1 MPGYDIHFQPVPSSQ
16 VHGYKT
22 FTFGFKAALK
32 VKGPQSLVNRWVKT
46 LMTLKGSDPLA
57 PSYGTAFPNLV
68 GANISDVTSEVKDV
82 LVLSMDDASAQ
93 VRQQDIAGLYSD
105 DERLQSAI
113 LYDFTPTEDGFAV
126 WVEIRNMAGQI
137 LTVHLMDLATR

>member
-1 MPGYDIHFQPVPSSQ
+1 MSGYDIHFQPVPSSQ
-16 VHGYKT
+16 VRGYKT

-46 LMTLKGSDPLA
+46 VMTLKGSDPLD
-57 PSYGTAFPNLV
+57 PSYGTALPNLM
-68 GANISDVTSEVKDV
+68 GANVSNVTTEVKDV
-82 LVLSMDDASAQ
+82 LVLAMDDASAQ

-113 LYDFTPTEDGFAV
+113 LYDFTPSEDGFQV